1 MSRLRLHVVAC
12 KVFDQE
18 LGVLAADAKT
28 EVRIQYLEIG
38 LHTGTAEQHRV
49 ALQSAIDAV
58 APDHFDAIAL
68 AYGLC
73 NFGIVGLQARTLPV
87 VVPRA
92 HDCIGMLLGNSQ
104 RYLAE
109 LESHPGTYF
118 QSPGWVEHLPAD
130 GVLRRQNLPVGTGFN
145 MTREDLVARY
155 GEENAAYLL
164 EQLTGFTRRYC
175 RLAYISTPVP
185 QAENYEHAVAEIACQ
200 QGWTFD
206 RLPGDLGWLRRLL
219 DGDWNEREFLTLKS
233 GERLGLSYDTQLITA
248 EGP

>member
-1 MSRLRLHVVAC
+1 MSRLRLYVIAC
-12 KVFDQE
+12 KVFEQE
-18 LGVLAADAKT
+18 LAVLAAGAKT
-28 EVRIQYLEIG
+28 EARIQYLEIG
-38 LHTGTAEQHRV
+38 LHTGPAEQHRV

-58 APDHFDAIAL
+58 ATGRFDAIAL

-73 NFGIVGLQARTLPV
+73 NRGIVGLQARTLPV
-87 VVPRA
+87 VIPRA
-92 HDCIGMLLGNSQ
+92 HDCIGMLLGSSQ

-130 GVLRRQNLPVGTGFN
+130 HMLRQQNLPVGPGLK

-164 EQLTGFTRRYC
+164 EQLTGFTRHYC

-185 QAENYEHAVAEIACQ
+185 QAENHERAAAEIARQ

-219 DGDWNEREFLTLKS
+219 DGDWTEQEFLKLKP
-233 GERLGLSYDTQLITA
+233 GERLGLRYDSQLIAA
-248 EGP
+248 EPP